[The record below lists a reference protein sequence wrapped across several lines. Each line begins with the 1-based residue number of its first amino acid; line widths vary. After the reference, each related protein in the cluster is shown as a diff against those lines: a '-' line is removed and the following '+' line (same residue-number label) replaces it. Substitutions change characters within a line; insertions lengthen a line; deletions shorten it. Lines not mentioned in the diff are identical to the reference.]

1 MATEEEKQRIIDST
15 DIVELVSEYVT
26 LEKRG
31 KNYVG
36 LCPFHSENTPSFVV
50 SPEKK
55 LAHCFSC
62 KGGGNPIQFLMQIKN
77 IEYGEALSILA
88 ERNGI
93 KISGYKKIEKVD
105 PYKKLKDLMNLSKNF
120 YRSVLEKTE
129 FGDEAKAYLAKRGI
143 DNELINDFDIG
154 LSPKESDNLYNVL
167 KDSGYLELDMLD
179 CGLVDKGMNDSY
191 HDLFVRRIMFP
202 IKDESGDVIGYS
214 ARIFNNPDKNQ
225 PKYVNTRET
234 VLYHKREVLYNLH
247 LAKSEIRRKN
257 RIILHEGQMDVIASY
272 KSGLK
277 EAVCSMG
284 TAIGI
289 QAANIIKKY
298 TSNVIICYDGDKAG
312 INASLKAIN
321 VFKESGFNVH
331 LVLLPNGLDPDE
343 YVLKYGK
350 EEYVKYF
357 ESHIVDEYS
366 YTLNQALINY
376 DLNDASGLNDAK
388 EVIFKSLANSNSS
401 MIEEKYLTLFAG
413 AIKSSLD
420 AIKNDYLVFKRKNIN
435 NDFIASDDDYVKP
448 KEIKLEN
455 NISRAQI
462 RLFMYAKSSKE
473 KALYIDNMITPYLD
487 ALSDDNRNLW
497 MSLVFDYYNE
507 NELFSEESFIK
518 ALDEDK
524 RAYYF
529 KILDILRTNPD
540 KYDEEDLEQCI
551 EKIHL
556 EHLDA
561 QRRKI
566 SKDIARTSDVN
577 YKNNLIV
584 AKFANR
590 KKKETLKRRDK

>member
-1 MATEEEKQRIIDST
+1 MATDEEIKRVVDST
-15 DIVELVSEYVT
+15 DIVELVSEYVS

-36 LCPFHSENTPSFVV
+36 LCPFHSENTPSFIV

-62 KGGGNPIQFLMQIKN
+62 KGGGGPIQFLMQIRN
-77 IEYGEALSILA
+77 IGFGEALSILA
-88 ERNGI
+88 EKNGV
-93 KISGYKKIEKVD
+93 KLSGYKKIEKVD
-105 PYKKLKDLMNLSKNF
+105 PYKKHKDMMNLSKDF
-120 YRSVLEKTE
+120 YQKVLENTE
-129 FGDEAKAYLAKRGI
+129 FGEEAKAYLAKRGI
-143 DNELINDFDIG
+143 TDELINDFKIG
-154 LSPKESDNLYNVL
+154 LSPKELDTLYKVL

-179 CGLVDKGMNDSY
+179 CGLVDKGSNDSY
-191 HDLFVRRIMFP
+191 HDLFIKRIMFP
-202 IKDESGDVIGYS
+202 ICDEMGDVIGYS
-214 ARIFNNPDKNQ
+214 ARIFNTNDKNQ
-225 PKYVNTRET
+225 PKYINTRET

-277 EAVCSMG
+277 EAVCTMG
-284 TAIGI
+284 TALGI

-312 INASLKAIN
+312 ISASLKAIE
-321 VFKESGFNVH
+321 VFKQAGFNVH

-343 YVLKYGK
+343 YVLKYGA

-357 ESHIVDEYS
+357 EGHIVDEYS
-366 YTLNQALINY
+366 YTLNQALITN
-376 DLNDASGLNDAK
+376 DLNDAEGLKNAK
-388 EVIFKSLANSNSS
+388 EVIFKSLASSNSS

-413 AIKSSLD
+413 LIKSSLD
-420 AIKNDYLVFKRKNIN
+420 AIKNDYAIFKRGLIPV
-435 NDFIASDDDYVKP
+435 DQVISDDDYINP
-448 KEIKLEN
+448 EPIKLEN

-487 ALSDDNRNLW
+487 ALSEENRNLW
-497 MSLVFDYYNE
+497 MSLVYDYYSNNE
-507 NELFSEESFIK
+507 FFSEEAFIK
-518 ALDEDK
+518 ALDDNK

-540 KYDEEDLEQCI
+540 KYDDEDLEQCV

-556 EHLDA
+556 EHYDA

-566 SKDIARTSDVN
+566 SKDLERTDDIN
-577 YKNNLIV
+577 YKANLIA
-584 AKFANR
+584 AKFAAR

>member
-62 KGGGNPIQFLMQIKN
+62 KGGGNPIQFLMQIRN

-105 PYKKLKDLMNLSKNF
+105 PYKKHKDLMNLSKNF

-129 FGDEAKAYLAKRGI
+129 YGDEAKAYLAKRGI

-321 VFKESGFNVH
+321 VFKEAGFNVH

-420 AIKNDYLVFKRKNIN
+420 AIKNDYLVFKRKNNN

>member
-1 MATEEEKQRIIDST
+1 MATDDEIKRVIDST
-15 DIVELVSEYVT
+15 DIVELVSEYVS

-62 KGGGNPIQFLMQIKN
+62 KGGGSPIQFLMQIRN
-77 IEYGEALSILA
+77 IEFGEALSILA
-88 ERNGI
+88 EKNGV
-93 KISGYKKIEKVD
+93 KLSGYKKIEKVD
-105 PYKKLKDLMNLSKNF
+105 PYKKHKELMNLSKEF
-120 YRSVLEKTE
+120 YKSVLEKTS
-129 FGDEAKAYLAKRGI
+129 FGDEAKAYLSKRGI
-143 DNELINDFDIG
+143 DENLIKDFDIG
-154 LSPKESDNLYNVL
+154 LSSKESDSLYKVL
-167 KDSGYLELDMLD
+167 KESGYLELDMLD

-191 HDLFVRRIMFP
+191 HDLFVKRIMFP
-202 IKDESGDVIGYS
+202 IKDEVGDVIGYS

-284 TAIGI
+284 TAIGTA
-289 QAANIIKKY
+289 QANIIKKY

-321 VFKESGFNVH
+321 VFKQAGFNVH

-366 YTLNQALINY
+366 YTLNQALIIY
-376 DLNDASGLNDAK
+376 DLNDAQGLNDAK
-388 EVIFKSLANSNSS
+388 EVIFKSLINSNSS

-413 AIKSSLD
+413 AIKSSFE
-420 AIKNDYLVFKRKNIN
+420 AIKNDYLAYKRKET
-435 NDFIASDDDYVKP
+435 NDFIASDDDVIQP
-448 KEIKLEN
+448 TEIKLEN

-487 ALSDDNRNLW
+487 ALSDENRNLW
-497 MSLVFDYYNE
+497 ISLVYDYYNN

-529 KILDILRTNPD
+529 KLLDILRTNPD

-566 SKDIARTSDVN
+566 SKDLERTEDRN
-577 YKNNLIV
+577 YQFNLIA

-590 KKKETLKRRDK
+590 KKKETLKRRSK